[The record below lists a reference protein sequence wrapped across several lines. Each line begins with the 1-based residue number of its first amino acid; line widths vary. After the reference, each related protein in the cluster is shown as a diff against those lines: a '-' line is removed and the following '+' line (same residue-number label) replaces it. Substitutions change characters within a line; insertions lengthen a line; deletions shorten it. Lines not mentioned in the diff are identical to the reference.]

1 MGKSNYPVI
10 YGGDLRKNQCDGV
23 LTPLKSNLN
32 LLMLLQSLEGDASLR
47 LCSVLI
53 KPQQDR
59 VW

>member
-47 LCSVLI
+47 QIYPEHCRRTQS
-53 KPQQDR
+53 
-59 VW
+59 